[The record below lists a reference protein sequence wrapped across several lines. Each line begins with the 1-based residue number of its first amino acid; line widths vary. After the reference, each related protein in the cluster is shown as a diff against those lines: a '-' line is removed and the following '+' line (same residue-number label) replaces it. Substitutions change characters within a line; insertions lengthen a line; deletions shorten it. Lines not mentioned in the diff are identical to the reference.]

1 MNKLFFF
8 LTFLPCLAFS
18 QERVDSELPK
28 IVDTLS
34 TIKTATGWM
43 KNDIGKW
50 VNKPNAIPYEYSD
63 FNSTCIDFT
72 EYQLLKMSYKD
83 DNYFCIIHK
92 SKMETKFFLFTY
104 FTTEKIKLS
113 DTTINLQ
120 FQPICEGSVYGTV
133 RLKPSLI
140 NEIYKE
146 FQNESSLAQYDN
158 LQIDISINKAKN
170 YLRFFISNKYSSL
183 CGEEENPLEKRY
195 FETSLSN
202 FSFFQPLI
210 STN

>member
-1 MNKLFFF
+1 
-8 LTFLPCLAFS
+8 
-18 QERVDSELPK
+18 
-28 IVDTLS
+28 
-34 TIKTATGWM
+34 M